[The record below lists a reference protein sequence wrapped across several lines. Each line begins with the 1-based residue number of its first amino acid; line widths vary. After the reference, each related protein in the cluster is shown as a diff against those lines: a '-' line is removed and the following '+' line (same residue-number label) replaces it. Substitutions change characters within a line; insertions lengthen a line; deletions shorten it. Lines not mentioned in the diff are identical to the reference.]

1 MNNPS
6 WRWLICVIFVA
17 LPADEYVSVTDIAL
31 DQQMWNGPRA
41 STQMDHLLGRA
52 KYFISISV
60 RTIMFNF
67 LTLFL
72 FPLFPMFQFRCAASP
87 VGQAAGKRINRD
99 HRARCRLWNF
109 QVKTDHSEN
118 IWLPTEWRNSQKKG
132 ENIRRPTENNC
143 FIKIRPI
150 FPLNEGPL

>member
-1 MNNPS
+1 
-6 WRWLICVIFVA
+6 
-17 LPADEYVSVTDIAL
+17 
-31 DQQMWNGPRA
+31 
-41 STQMDHLLGRA
+41 MDYLLGRA

-118 IWLPTEWRNSQKKG
+118 IWLPTEWRNSQKKEKTSG
-132 ENIRRPTENNC
+132 VKLKTIVSSRYVQFFRSMRIQCKKLINWNFAKKWKPTWAVPTRY
-143 FIKIRPI
+143 FG
-150 FPLNEGPL
+150 FTNEFAC